1 MKNKGIFRLLT
12 LLFAVVMCTIAFS
25 MTAFASDGSE
35 DYTELSIIEDIKSS
49 EETEDSN
56 FQIPDNLMDTI
67 LSLLGGFGSPSEGE
81 SEPTQIGIVT
91 TDGEKL
97 NVRTGAGLDN
107 KAFTRLENGETVD
120 VLGTDGEWI
129 MILLPERIGYV
140 HSDYL
145 TVEDKP
151 VSTEPSLSIDPDM
164 LKSLLEMFGKLFE
177 SSKPTGDNDNA
188 LTPDGNMNLIDD
200 IGNTEKSGKQFITVK
215 TKNGNVFYIII
226 DHDDE
231 GEATV
236 HFLNQV
242 DEADLMALIKEG
254 ETEPEP
260 VKCICKDKCSIGAI
274 NTDCPVCLLKI
285 SECEGVKPEPVKP
298 AEPADPEPSDTDKD
312 AKNGGNA
319 GIIVFVLVILAGG
332 GGAAFYFFVIKP
344 KKCKSKKIPST
355 LDDFDLEDEEYLN
368 EDEHDTEDIE

>member
-12 LLFAVVMCTIAFS
+12 LLFAVVMCTTAFS
-25 MTAFASDGSE
+25 MTAFASDGGE
-35 DYTELSIIEDIKSS
+35 EYEENTPNADTPIEGAAD
-49 EETEDSN
+49 DS
-56 FQIPDNLMDTI
+56 FQIPDNFMDTI
-67 LSLLGGFGSPSEGE
+67 LSLFGGIGAPSEEEKE
-81 SEPTQIGIVT
+81 SKQIGIVT
-91 TDGEKL
+91 TDGGKL

-107 KAFTRLENGETVD
+107 KAFTQLENGETMD
-120 VLGTDGEWI
+120 VLGTDGEWV

-151 VSTEPSLSIDPDM
+151 VSTEPSLSLDPDM

-177 SSKPTGDNDNA
+177 SSKPTGGNDNA

-200 IGNTEKSGKQFITVK
+200 IGNTEKSGKQFITVE

-226 DHDDE
+226 DRDDE

-242 DEADLMALIKEG
+242 DETDLLALMKEG

-260 VKCICKDKCSIGAI
+260 VKCICKDKCSIGSI

-285 SECEGVKPEPVKP
+285 SECTGVKPEPVKP
-298 AEPADPEPSDTDKD
+298 AEPTDPEPSDTDKD
-312 AKNGGNA
+312 EKKGGNA
-319 GIIVFVLVILAGG
+319 GMIAFVLVLLAGG
-332 GGAAFYFFVIKP
+332 GGAAIYFFVIKP
-344 KKCKSKKIPST
+344 KKGKSKKIPST